1 MKIKSIE
8 IFHINAGW
16 RPWSFLKITTNED
29 IIGWSEFTDSHGS
42 PKGIEAVINELSDLI
57 IGKNPILINEIIT
70 LLNLRTMQSPGSII
84 HKAIAGIENALWDI
98 AGKSMNCSVNT
109 LLGGGL
115 RDKINLY
122 WSHCGTSRVR
132 AYDLIKK
139 PRISTFDDLEVFSKE
154 IKDSGFKAIKT
165 NIAIL
170 GENPYIYMPGFAKSI
185 GYPELNL
192 SKKLLNDTILWISN
206 LRNYL
211 GNDIEI
217 ALDLNFNFK
226 TDGYI
231 KIVKA
236 LEDYDL
242 NWLEIDI
249 YNSESLRFI
258 RNKLNIPISSCEN
271 LYGLRQFKPYLDNQS
286 LDICSIDVIWNG
298 LTEAIKIANLAS
310 INDISVTCHNFNGHL
325 STFISMQFCSLIP
338 NLKIAEIDVDDVPWR
353 EEIFSE
359 IPEIIDGFFKFN
371 NKPGWGCEINE
382 KKLKNFLWDK

>member
-16 RPWSFLKITTNED
+16 RPWSFLKITTSED

-42 PKGIEAVINELSDLI
+42 PKGIEAVIYELSELI

-70 LLNLRTMQSPGSII
+70 LLNNRTRQSPGSII

-154 IKDSGFKAIKT
+154 IKDSGFKTIKT

-185 GYPELNL
+185 GHPELNL
-192 SKKLLNDTILWISN
+192 SKKLLNDTVLWISN
-206 LRNYL
+206 FRNYL

-231 KIVKA
+231 KIGQA

-298 LTEAIKIANLAS
+298 LTESIKIANLAS
-310 INDISVTCHNFNGHL
+310 INDINVTCHNFNGHL
-325 STFISMQFCSLIP
+325 STFISMQFCSLVP

-359 IPEIIDGFFKFN
+359 SPEIIDGFFKFN
-371 NKPGWGCEINE
+371 NKPGWGCDINE
-382 KKLKNFLWDK
+382 KLLKNFLWDK